1 MKSQNH
7 LETVRET
14 ESFEE
19 TINMS
24 KDLDKLKELESR
36 EQNFFQFKQLGN
48 IEYFENCMANL
59 HGKNNQELV

>member
-24 KDLDKLKELESR
+24 KDLDKLEELESR
-36 EQNFFQFKQLGN
+36 EQNFFQFK
-48 IEYFENCMANL
+48 
-59 HGKNNQELV
+59 